1 MHELSL
7 VFFTVLAQ
15 STVGMFLIL
24 AAMLMVNQD
33 VSRQRILSRG
43 LGAVLVMLGIAGV
56 AAMTHLGHPL
66 RAINVVFGLEHFS
79 ALSVEILATSLFG
92 GAVFT
97 FGAMVHFGILP
108 KLQKL
113 VLAGAMAL
121 GVLLLLAIANVYTL
135 ATVPAWNSGWTI
147 FQFVMTAFVVGIPAA
162 ALLLRSQSTLL
173 GAYQKNADRALATLG
188 FLVMGIVLVGYP
200 LYLFWLGQVDL
211 PVNPLGLFEYHGSL
225 MLARLALLFVGMG
238 LWVISATRGS
248 NTAAGLTAISTVLVL
263 IAELCGRIFFY
274 DLHMFA
280 SGM

>member
-1 MHELSL
+1 MHELPL

-15 STVGMFLIL
+15 GTVGLFLVL
-24 AAMLMVNQD
+24 ACLLMVNSDNSRQQLLNKMLMV
-33 VSRQRILSRG
+33 
-43 LGAVLVMLGIAGV
+43 VLVLLGISGA
-56 AAMTHLGHPL
+56 AAMTHLGQPL
-66 RAINVVFGLEHFS
+66 RAINVVFGLEHLS
-79 ALSVEILATSLFG
+79 ALSVEIMTTSLFG

-97 FGAMVHFGILP
+97 YVAMTHFNVLP

-113 VLAGAMAL
+113 VLVGAMGL

-135 ATVPAWNSGWTI
+135 ATVPAWNSGWTV

-162 ALLLRSQSTLL
+162 ALMLRTQSVLL

-188 FLVMGIVLVGYP
+188 FLVMGVVLVGYP

-211 PVNPLGLFEYHGSL
+211 PANPLGLFEYHSSL

-248 NTAAGLTAISTVLVL
+248 NAVVGLTAFSIIMVL